1 MAMAR
6 CLLSQTPHL
15 PPSARAL
22 TAAHPPAPSQ
32 PASLQRYNGHPPTG
46 ARFRLPAA
54 PPVGAELPFH
64 QPDLMAAPPSG
75 DEPTRHRAQGS
86 GCRPPRLRRR
96 ATSPLAAGGP
106 YSAVS
111 AAAAFGLPTRAWTH
125 PLPWLC
131 SSSPPARQWRASAF
145 LQKSCSRT
153 SCRRMGTR
161 HHVCP
166 PQPGPALHGTLF
178 AGSYIE
184 KK

>member
-1 MAMAR
+1 MLRKKKQEPDRFVTTLFFHTPHDPPYLFPNYVLYQRRLLTHAAMAMAR

-75 DEPTRHRAQGS
+75 AEPTRHRAQGS
-86 GCRPPRLRRR
+86 GCRSPRLRRR
-96 ATSPLAAGGP
+96 ATLPLVASGP

-111 AAAAFGLPTRAWTH
+111 AAAAFGIPPRAWTH
-125 PLPWLC
+125 PLPWIC
-131 SSSPPARQWRASAF
+131 SSPPPARQWRA
-145 LQKSCSRT
+145 
-153 SCRRMGTR
+153 
-161 HHVCP
+161 
-166 PQPGPALHGTLF
+166 
-178 AGSYIE
+178 
-184 KK
+184 